1 MFSLNLNKN
10 KQLIKQMDELFNI
23 SEDIL
28 NEFKKT
34 IFYIVNNKIDSHFET
49 LVNKISELENNA
61 DELIK
66 YTKHKIISQSLL
78 PETREDLLE
87 ILDAMDNI
95 PDNCESAVYMIN
107 DQQLLPVDQI
117 KDDLLELIDVGIE
130 CYKYTVCIVKDFL
143 TKMNEVHI
151 YEEKIDDTEHVG
163 DKLERKMI
171 QKIFTDSTLSTGEK
185 ILQKQLVKEIGE
197 LCDISQYISKKII
210 TASIKRKI

>member
-10 KQLIKQMDELFNI
+10 KQLIKQLDDLFNI

-28 NEFKKT
+28 TEFKKA
-34 IFYIVNNKIDSHFET
+34 IFYISKNKIDSHFEV
-49 LVNKISELENNA
+49 LVNKISELENDA
-61 DELIK
+61 DEIIK
-66 YTKHKIISQSLL
+66 YTKYKIISQSLL

-95 PDNCESAVYMIN
+95 PDNCESAAYMIN
-107 DQQLLPVDQI
+107 DQQLLPIDQI
-117 KDDLLELIDVGIE
+117 KEDLLELVDVGIE
-130 CYKYTVCIVKDFL
+130 CYKYTILLVKDFL
-143 TKMNEVHI
+143 NKMNELHI

-163 DKLERKMI
+163 DKLERKLI
-171 QKIFTDSTLSTGEK
+171 HKIFSDDSLSVGEK